1 MKFKYYFKKNKNIQ
15 LKYFYIIVIIYCFI
29 NLKFNSNFD
38 IIYFQLDEYENIEK
52 YLKLCND
59 SSIKDLYPSNARK
72 FPKISIISPVYNR
85 GEYLLR
91 FLKSIQN
98 QNFKDIEIILIDDLS
113 SDNTLLLMKKYQYV
127 DKRIIIIKNKKNY
140 GTFRSRNFGALK
152 SKGEYL
158 IFPDPDDILSQNSL
172 QMLYFFAKNNDYEML
187 RFNLYLGRNKIFF
200 SDCVSKTPS
209 IPIYPPKIKTFLF
222 YASGKLKQIDFNVS
236 NKFIKR
242 EAFIRALNTFPN
254 KYLNIYMVSYEDG
267 LLNYFLYRNV
277 KSFYFYKRIG
287 YYYIKNNN
295 SITNK
300 GFNSNTMKSIFIY
313 LKLVFQFSNNT
324 AFEKDMFNN
333 LFNLVVIRKSINKRL
348 NFIKDNSKFY
358 IDIIDLFLDNE
369 FISINNKIYMSRL
382 KQSIMKID

>member
-1 MKFKYYFKKNKNIQ
+1 
-15 LKYFYIIVIIYCFI
+15 
-29 NLKFNSNFD
+29 
-38 IIYFQLDEYENIEK
+38 
-52 YLKLCND
+52 
-59 SSIKDLYPSNARK
+59 
-72 FPKISIISPVYNR
+72 
-85 GEYLLR
+85 
-91 FLKSIQN
+91 
-98 QNFKDIEIILIDDLS
+98 
-113 SDNTLLLMKKYQYV
+113 
-127 DKRIIIIKNKKNY
+127 
-140 GTFRSRNFGALK
+140 
-152 SKGEYL
+152 
-158 IFPDPDDILSQNSL
+158 
-172 QMLYFFAKNNDYEML
+172 
-187 RFNLYLGRNKIFF
+187 
-200 SDCVSKTPS
+200 
-209 IPIYPPKIKTFLF
+209 
-222 YASGKLKQIDFNVS
+222 
-236 NKFIKR
+236 
-242 EAFIRALNTFPN
+242 
-254 KYLNIYMVSYEDG
+254 MVSYEDG

-382 KQSIMKID
+382 KQSIMKIH